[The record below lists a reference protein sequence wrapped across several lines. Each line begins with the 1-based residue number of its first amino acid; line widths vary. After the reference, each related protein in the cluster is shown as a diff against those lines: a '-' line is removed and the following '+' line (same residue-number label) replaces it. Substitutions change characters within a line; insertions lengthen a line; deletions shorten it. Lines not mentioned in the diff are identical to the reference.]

1 MTPTPLR
8 RYAVKKDQP
17 CRDREKGQ
25 PAFISPLGKM
35 SDRKVG
41 SSKGCIAR
49 LEKVVKSLCYAMQ
62 SKLEIIFCI
71 GRIIAPIEERF
82 CATRLQ

>member
-49 LEKVVKSLCYAMQ
+49 LESREKLVLCDE